1 MPQTGTGWTQYH
13 DFLMQQA
20 IAMMAEPDWANNP
33 ALMAQLTPI
42 QDELRAAGAS
52 LGENDAEIKDLFDQ
66 FQQAYERG
74 TAATEQ
80 RYGQLLADAN
90 GKTPTIYNP
99 TTKQWE
105 QNQEYQA
112 PLSYNQRI
120 DDLLDEGGVYD
131 KAQSRYDTT
140 QTNQKDAL
148 DAASSGLNTRATTL
162 GTRADNLAGTT
173 RNDYSAATGKF
184 DTRATNVGNDL
195 SGVMGGYKASYND
208 PSGILAG
215 YNNRATSL
223 GGQVSGV
230 QGNLDSGLQSGVDA
244 YGTREST
251 VNNDLSGVRTGF
263 GNQYN
268 GANGIISGYGDRA
281 TSLGGQ
287 VSGVQGDL
295 ANAMGGIS
303 SRYGTRESDLQGLLS
318 GYGDIQRDDLNRQYD
333 ALSKKSQAQLQNT
346 GLGNSTVM
354 NSVTQGVDAQ
364 RQLDRARLEDQL
376 RREQLGYQSQWS
388 SDTLGAQEREA
399 QTNAQYG
406 MMGVDRNAQYGAD
419 TLAARQGY
427 ASEDAG
433 LGTNQAGMRAGLLG
447 DTANARMSAANTN
460 AGYGMQGV
468 GMNAQYG
475 AEALGAREGF
485 AGNSLNAGFDQA
497 NINAGLLGD
506 AASAQM
512 SAAGANAQA
521 GQQALGTNVGLTS
534 DYWSAQQQNALANG
548 QMGLQGANW
557 AGQVANTRN
566 QLTGEP
572 LRVIEARTDITPS
585 LPDVANM
592 AMQVGTSQSTQ
603 FALPGMSPTS
613 YYQQPTQGRSR

>member
-33 ALMAQLTPI
+33 ELMAQLTPI

-52 LGENDAEIKDLFDQ
+52 LGENDQEIKDLFGD

-74 TAATEQ
+74 TAANEQ

-90 GKTPTIYNP
+90 GNTPTVFNE

-105 QNQEYQA
+105 QNQNYQA

-120 DDLLDEGGVYD
+120 DDLLGQGGVYD
-131 KAQSRYDTT
+131 QAQSRYDTT
-140 QTNQKDAL
+140 QTSQKDAL
-148 DAASSGLNTRATTL
+148 DASATGLNTRATTL

-173 RNDYSAATGKF
+173 RDDYSSATGKF
-184 DTRATNVGNDL
+184 DTRASSVGNDL

-208 PSGILAG
+208 PNGILAG
-215 YNNRATSL
+215 YNNRASTL

-230 QGNLDSGLQSGVDA
+230 QGNLAD
-244 YGTREST
+244 
-251 VNNDLSGVRTGF
+251 
-263 GNQYN
+263 
-268 GANGIISGYGDRA
+268 
-281 TSLGGQ
+281 
-287 VSGVQGDL
+287 
-295 ANAMGGIS
+295 AMGGIS
-303 SRYGTRESDLQGLLS
+303 SRYGTREDDLKGLLD
-318 GYGDIQRDDLNRQYD
+318 GYGGIQRDDLNRQYD
-333 ALSKKSQAQLQNT
+333 SLSESAKAQLQNS

-354 NSVTQGVDAQ
+354 NSVNQGVEQQ

-388 SDTLGAQEREA
+388 ADKLGAQEREA
-399 QTNAQYG
+399 QANAQYG
-406 MMGVDRNAQYGAD
+406 M
-419 TLAARQGY
+419 QGI
-427 ASEDAG
+427 
-433 LGTNQAGMRAGLLG
+433 
-447 DTANARMSAANTN
+447 
-460 AGYGMQGV
+460 

-475 AEALGAREGF
+475 ADALGAREGF
-485 AGNSLNAGFDQA
+485 AGNSLNAGFEQA

-506 AASAQM
+506 AANAQM
-512 SAAGANAQA
+512 TSAGANAQA
-521 GQQALGTNVGLTS
+521 GQQALGTNIGLTG

-572 LRVIEARTDITPS
+572 LRAIEARTDITPS
-585 LPDVANM
+585 LSDVANM
-592 AMQVGTSQSTQ
+592 AMQVGTSQATQ

-613 YYQQPTQGRSR
+613 YYQQPTQGA